1 MFKKI
6 TSSVKFVQLYH
17 NHIQKQFINYSIRS
31 CRKMST
37 HQLNDSISPEW
48 LNRARAVVPKLS
60 ANRHKGQA
68 GRIGIIGGSLEYTGA
83 PYFAAISS
91 LKVGADLVH
100 VFCMRDAA
108 TVIKS
113 YSPELIVHPIL
124 DAVNSIDLI
133 QPWLERL
140 HVLVIGP
147 GLGRDET
154 VLATVTQLIYLC
166 KDLRKPLV
174 IDADGLFLLSQ
185 NLNIIKDYN
194 GIVLTPNVME
204 FERLFGKDGIDF
216 DTKMNE
222 VGIDGKTIL
231 EKGFTDK
238 IYCTGRLND
247 YLELSGGG
255 SGRRCGGQ
263 GDLLSG
269 SIATFICWAIQHGDQ
284 NVGPVSCYAACCL
297 VKELNRRAFADK
309 GRSMIASD
317 MIDYIHPVFIDLF
330 EVR

>member
-1 MFKKI
+1 MFQII
-6 TSSVKFVQLYH
+6 TKCVKVAKLH
-17 NHIQKQFINYSIRS
+17 HSHIQTQFNNYSIRS

-37 HQLNDSISPEW
+37 QQLNNSMSPEW
-48 LNRARAVVPKLS
+48 LDRARTIVPPLS
-60 ANRHKGQA
+60 ADRHKGQA

-108 TVIKS
+108 IVIKS

-124 DAVNSIDLI
+124 DADNSIELI
-133 QPWLERL
+133 RPWLERL

-147 GLGRDET
+147 GLGRDEE

-166 KDLRKPLV
+166 KELRKPLI

-185 NLNIIKDYN
+185 NLNVIKDYS
-194 GIVLTPNVME
+194 GVVLTPNIME

-216 DTKMNE
+216 EAKMNE
-222 VGIDGKTIL
+222 IGTVGKTIL
-231 EKGFTDK
+231 QKGLSDK
-238 IYCTGRLND
+238 IYSKGQLND

-269 SIATFICWAIQHGDQ
+269 AIATFLCWAKQYGD
-284 NVGPVSCYAACCL
+284 PDAARVSCYAACCL
-297 VKELNRRAFADK
+297 VKELNRRAFLEK
-309 GRSMIASD
+309 GRSMTASD
-317 MIDYIHPVFIDLF
+317 MINYIHPVFDELF
-330 EVR
+330 EAS